1 MVRTTTPPGEPGSIA
16 PDFSLPATD
25 GRSHALAD
33 VRGANGT
40 LIAFICNHC
49 PYVQA
54 IRERLVRDAR
64 DLQALGVGVAAIS
77 SNDALAYPQDSFDAM
92 RRIAREWALPFPYL
106 YDESQDV
113 ARAYG
118 AVCTPDFFGYDAA
131 LKLRY
136 RGRLDS
142 SGKSA
147 QPGATRELFE
157 AMRAIAAGKPAPAEQ
172 HPSIGCSL
180 KWKTGA
186 IVAGPAVKR
195 RP

>member
-1 MVRTTTPPGEPGSIA
+1 MVRTTTPPGELGSTA
-16 PDFSLPATD
+16 PDFRLAATD
-25 GRSHALAD
+25 GGSYALAD

-64 DLQALGVGVAAIS
+64 ELQALGVGVAAIS
-77 SNDALAYPQDSFDAM
+77 SNDATAYPDDSFDNM
-92 RRIAREWALPFPYL
+92 RRIAAEWALPFPYL
-106 YDESQDV
+106 YDESQAV

-118 AVCTPDFFGYDAA
+118 AVCTPDFFGYDAD

-142 SGKSA
+142 SGKQASPDA
-147 QPGATRELFE
+147 ERELFE
-157 AMRAIAAGKPAPAEQ
+157 AMRAIAQGRAAPAEQ

-180 KWKTGA
+180 KWK
-186 IVAGPAVKR
+186 VAPG
-195 RP
+195 

>member
-1 MVRTTTPPGEPGSIA
+1 MTRTTTPPGELGSTA

-25 GRSHALAD
+25 GRTCALAD
-33 VRGANGT
+33 VRGARGT
-40 LIAFICNHC
+40 LVAFICNHC

-64 DLQALGVGVAAIS
+64 ELAALGVGVVAIS
-77 SNDALAYPQDSFDAM
+77 SNDAVAYPADSFDAM
-92 RRIAREWALPFPYL
+92 RRVAREWALPFPYL

-118 AVCTPDFFGYDAA
+118 AVCTPDFFGYDAE

-142 SGKSA
+142 SGKEA
-147 QPGATRELFE
+147 HAGARRELFE
-157 AMRAIAAGKPAPAEQ
+157 AMRALAAGGGAPAEQ
-172 HPSIGCSL
+172 YPSIGCSL
-180 KWKTGA
+180 KWKA
-186 IVAGPAVKR
+186 ER
-195 RP
+195 S